1 MIIDD
6 PPTHDHSDS
15 SIQHHSELSAHEYT
29 DQSGSRGQLYLP
41 PSSGVSSEVITS
53 ESDLPP
59 LPPFK
64 SSQPVKEAGLFK
76 FFAPMP
82 GGQAHATWSDKKRK
96 YRDRDEEERTRILH
110 QEEEQKKEKLEVRR
124 GKNQLSQQK
133 RRKKLQNQEIVA
145 GVRDQ
150 DGKKIQVREI
160 FILNSAG

>member
-1 MIIDD
+1 MIIDE
-6 PPTHDHSDS
+6 PPAHDHSDS
-15 SIQHHSELSAHEYT
+15 SIQHHELSAHEYT
-29 DQSGSRGQLYLP
+29 EQSGSSGQLHPP

-59 LPPFK
+59 LPPLK
-64 SSQPVKEAGLFK
+64 SLKPVKEAGLFK

-82 GGQAHATWSDKKRK
+82 GGEAHATWSDKKRK
-96 YRDRDEEERTRILH
+96 YRERDEEERTRILY
-110 QEEEQKKEKLEVRR
+110 QEEEQKQEKLEVRR

-133 RRKKLQNQEIVA
+133 RHKKLQNQEIGA

-160 FILNSAG
+160 FISNSAG